1 MSFSKYKF
9 NTGAVCLISLFCYSR
24 ADLCKNNPKSKNEP
38 KSNLNQDNNLNFNQV
53 LLKEKIFLAVKGFT
67 SDLMQTS

>member
-24 ADLCKNNPKSKNEP
+24 ADLCNNKSKNEP
-38 KSNLNQDNNLNFNQV
+38 KSNLNQDNDLNFNLV
-53 LLKEKIFLAVKGFT
+53 CLKEKIFLTVKGFT
-67 SDLMQTS
+67 FDLMQTS